1 MDSSE
6 DILEERPLPGKDRQS
21 IVDAVSELI
30 VENNNIVPA
39 NSTCTLPNSE
49 FKIDL
54 VEGAELW
61 FKRQYDIPEKLRP
74 IVRRRMKEWWDA
86 GWVQPFED
94 GKNIYNTAW
103 LAVAKV
109 SGGRVAPDDARVCM
123 DYRPGNGKSKDP
135 EYFIPRVKDLLTKV
149 WGMEVFTELDLANA
163 YHQIKLHP
171 DSRKYSGFYFPGEG
185 QFIWNVLF
193 FGVKGAVT
201 HFQRVMEEALSD
213 VPSHIVVVIYVDNI
227 LVASKEVKMHKDDVE
242 AVIKALN
249 KANLHLKPSKCKIA
263 MEAIQFMGIIVDGR
277 RRGVDAFKAKAFQ
290 ETLYHTSYPNN
301 FWDKNVF

>member
-1 MDSSE
+1 
-6 DILEERPLPGKDRQS
+6 
-21 IVDAVSELI
+21 
-30 VENNNIVPA
+30 
-39 NSTCTLPNSE
+39 
-49 FKIDL
+49 
-54 VEGAELW
+54 
-61 FKRQYDIPEKLRP
+61 
-74 IVRRRMKEWWDA
+74 MKEWWDA

-109 SGGRVAPDDARVCM
+109 SGGRVAPDDTRVCM
-123 DYRPGNGKSKDP
+123 DYHPGNGKSKDP

-227 LVASKEVKMHKDDVE
+227 WCGLWGGGGFGGSLGEV
-242 AVIKALN
+242 
-249 KANLHLKPSKCKIA
+249 
-263 MEAIQFMGIIVDGR
+263 VDGGLGLVGEGGEEGEGSCSKVG
-277 RRGVDAFKAKAFQ
+277 RG
-290 ETLYHTSYPNN
+290 ESG
-301 FWDKNVF
+301 